1 MPDPLSLLKTRRFLP
16 LFTAHFL
23 SAFNNNLFKN
33 TLVAML
39 LYSAA
44 LHAGD
49 GSQGQWVRL
58 VVTVFV
64 VPIIFFS
71 GFGGQLADKFPMPKV
86 IRALMLAGVA
96 IAVLAAIALI
106 GGNMP
111 ILFAA
116 LFLLGM
122 QAALFEPGKLSL
134 LPLHLKSEELIG
146 GNAMINSSAFAAI
159 LVGTLLGTV
168 LGGMETGP
176 VIAAALIVTFACIA
190 YFSARSIPESAAFN
204 PAQAL
209 LYNPFTLIRRSLK
222 DALGGDI
229 RIRRSIF
236 GIAWFYFTG
245 GAVLTSFPD
254 FARSVM
260 QVDHLVLALLMV
272 VFTVGIA
279 GGSFLNEVLLRGRV
293 AMTYVPLAAFIM
305 ALSLLDLFLVSQGY
319 AAKSS
324 TALADPLAFF
334 SDAGNWRLMFDLAL
348 LAAAGGLFVV
358 PLSAN
363 VQKLAGEQERGAV
376 MAAITLLNAVAV
388 ILAAITGAIL
398 TAAGLTGAFIFL
410 FLAAANLLVA
420 IYVSRLLPGTLIKSL
435 LQLLFKLLYKV
446 EVRGLEH
453 LEAAGRRAVIISN
466 HVSLLDAPL
475 LAAFLPGKPMF
486 AVHSHVAEWWW
497 VKPFLSLVE
506 AFPMDPTNPFATKSL
521 IEEIRKDKQCIIF
534 PEGRLTETGALMK
547 VYEGPGMIADKAD
560 AVIVPVRLDGVQ
572 HTMFAR
578 LKGKVPLQNF
588 PKITI
593 TILPPQKFVLPED
606 AKGRRRRQIA
616 GQKLYQLMEEMM
628 FQTADRNQS
637 LFQALLKA
645 QHVNGDASLAC
656 ADAEQKELTYKKL
669 VQGAVMLGRK
679 MSSQLAGQNSVGL
692 MLPNSCG
699 AVVAFFALQFL
710 GRAPAML
717 NFSSGAGAM
726 AQACR
731 VADIKTVITSR
742 RFVAAARLEAAI
754 EAFSAFA
761 HVLYLE
767 DVRQNLNFFDKLM
780 GGIAPLMAG
789 SWHRRF
795 KVLPSRPALVL
806 FTSGSEGVPK
816 GVVLSHHNILSNM
829 VQLST
834 RVDFNRHDVVFNALP
849 MFHSFGLCSGTLL
862 PILSGIKTVL
872 YPSPLHYRIVPEMAY
887 HANATIMF
895 GTDTFLRGYARM
907 AHAYDFYRVRYIF
920 AGAEKVREE
929 TRKLYAEKYGI
940 RILEGYGATE
950 AAPVIAVNSSMYNR
964 PGTVGRL
971 LAGMQARLDPIPGI
985 EEGGRFYVQGPNIM
999 LGYYLDE
1006 NPGVLKPAP
1015 DGWHDTGDIVVIDA
1029 DDFITIK
1036 GRAKRFA
1043 KIAGEM
1049 VSLTAVEDFIG
1060 KAFPNFLH
1068 AVIALPDERKGEQ
1081 LILASTKHGLTRE
1094 ELLGAARETK
1104 IAELIVPK
1112 VILHLDPLPLLG
1124 TGKTD
1129 YVKLNELVRGQM
1141 AAAG

>member
-1 MPDPLSLLKTRRFLP
+1 MPDQLSLLKTRRFLP
-16 LFTAHFL
+16 LFVAQFL
-23 SAFNNNLFKN
+23 GAFNNNLFKN

-39 LYSAA
+39 LYSMA
-44 LHAGD
+44 LHQSAMQPGYF
-49 GSQGQWVRL
+49 VRL
-58 VVTVFV
+58 AAIVFI
-64 VPIIFFS
+64 VPIIFLS
-71 GFGGQLADKFPMPKV
+71 SFGGQLADKMAMPNV
-86 IRALMLAGVA
+86 IRNIALAGII
-96 IAVLAAIALI
+96 IAF
-106 GGNMP
+106 
-111 ILFAA
+111 FAA
-116 LFLLGM
+116 GALVSGSLPLLFIVLFLLGI
-122 QAALFEPGKLSL
+122 QAALFEPSKLSL

-146 GNAMINSSAFAAI
+146 GNALINSSAFIAI
-159 LVGTLLGTV
+159 LIGTLLGTV
-168 LGGMETGP
+168 LGGMTSGP
-176 VIAAALIVTFACIA
+176 FIAAGLIVLFAGGA
-190 YFSARSIPESAAFN
+190 YFSARFIPQGDALN
-204 PAQAL
+204 PAQTL

-236 GIAWFYFTG
+236 GVAWFYFTG
-245 GAVLTSFPD
+245 GAILTSFPD
-254 FARSVM
+254 FARNVM
-260 QVDHLVLALLMV
+260 QVDHLVLAALMV
-272 VFTVGIA
+272 VFTIGIA
-279 GGSFLNEVLLRGRV
+279 GGGFLNEALLRGRV
-293 AMTYVPLAAFIM
+293 AVTYVPLAAFVM
-305 ALSLLDLFLVSQGY
+305 ALCLLDLFLVSQDYSANVSGG
-319 AAKSS
+319 
-324 TALADPLAFF
+324 LASLSDFF
-334 SDAGNWRLMFDLAL
+334 SNPKNWHLTFDLAL

-363 VQKLAGEQERGAV
+363 VQKLAGEQERGAI
-376 MAAITLLNAVAV
+376 MAAVTLMNAVAV
-388 ILAAITGAIL
+388 VCAAIAGSLIMLLGFDGTAI
-398 TAAGLTGAFIFL
+398 FI
-410 FLAAANLLVA
+410 FLAAANLAAAV
-420 IYVSRLLPGTLIKSL
+420 YVSRLLPGTLIKSL
-435 LQLLFKLLYKV
+435 LQLLFTFLYKV

-453 LEAAGRRAVIISN
+453 YEAAGKRVVIISN

-475 LAAFLPGKPMF
+475 LAAFIPGKPMF
-486 AVHSHVAEWWW
+486 AVHSHVAGWWW
-497 VKPFLSLVE
+497 VKPFLKLVE
-506 AFPMDPTNPFATKSL
+506 AFPMDATNPFSTKSL
-521 IEEIRKDKQCIIF
+521 IEEIRKDKRCIIF

-560 AVIVPVRLDGVQ
+560 AMILPVRLDGVQ

-578 LKGKVPLQNF
+578 LKGKVPLQSF

-593 TILPPQKFVLPED
+593 TILPPQKFVLPEE

-616 GQKLYQLMEEMM
+616 GQKLYQLMEGMM
-628 FQTADRNQS
+628 FQTADKDQS
-637 LFQALLKA
+637 LFQALLRA
-645 QHVNGDASLAC
+645 QHVNGDASIAC
-656 ADAEQKELTYKKL
+656 ADAEQNELAYKKL
-669 VQGAVMLGRK
+669 VQSAVTLGRK
-679 MSSQLAGQNSVGL
+679 MAPQLAGQNSIGL

-699 AVVAFFALQFL
+699 AVVTFFALQFL

-726 AQACR
+726 TQACR

-754 EAFSAFA
+754 EAFSTFA
-761 HVLYLE
+761 RVIYLE
-767 DVRQNLNFFDKLM
+767 DVRQSLNIVDKLT
-780 GGIAPLMAG
+780 GVIAPLMAG
-789 SWHRRF
+789 IWHRRF
-795 KVLPSRPALVL
+795 KVLPSNPALVL

-816 GVVLSHHNILSNM
+816 GVVLSHQNILSNAA
-829 VQLST
+829 QLST

-920 AGAEKVREE
+920 AGAEKVRDE

-971 LAGMQARLDPIPGI
+971 LAGMCSRLESVPGI
-985 EEGGRFYVQGPNIM
+985 EEGGRLYVQGPNIM
-999 LGYYLDE
+999 LGYYLDA

-1015 DGWHDTGDIVVIDA
+1015 DGWHDTGDIVAID
-1029 DDFITIK
+1029 DDGFITIK

-1049 VSLTAVEDFIG
+1049 VSLTAVEDFIS
-1060 KAFPNFLH
+1060 KAFPNFMH
-1068 AVIALPDERKGEQ
+1068 AVIAVPDERKGEQ
-1081 LILASTKHGLTRE
+1081 LILASTKPELSRE
-1094 ELLGAARETK
+1094 ELLVAAREAK
-1104 IAELIVPK
+1104 IAELMVPK
-1112 VILHLDPLPLLG
+1112 TILHFDPLPLLG

-1129 YVKLNELVRGQM
+1129 YVKLNELVRSQLV
-1141 AAAG
+1141 AAS